1 MRLTKVCARS
11 AGTQIREIKKKMRQ
25 IEKKNASYK
34 SLCPLNVDTQSPV
47 FVFQSFT
54 LLSSLP
60 LAKIVES
67 GLQATE
73 LTLRLR

>member
-1 MRLTKVCARS
+1 MSPPGEYERLSTPPMPES
-11 AGTQIREIKKKMRQ
+11 T
-25 IEKKNASYK
+25 
-34 SLCPLNVDTQSPV
+34 LNVDTQSPV

-54 LLSSLP
+54 VPSPLP
-60 LAKIVES
+60 LAKIVEF